1 MAARPLY
8 LLRIIGY
15 GLLALSTV
23 DVLLA
28 VLPPELTNPTWEFGT
43 MLGLVDRLPVPL
55 LGLMLIFWGQDED
68 RLVWEEKFLKVIAW
82 LILVWSISFMLMLPL
97 GIFNTLRIN
106 RAVTNSISQNTQ
118 AQIQQIETLKT
129 RVQNASEQQLQVLV
143 QQINQVAPQN
153 QQISGSD
160 PSQTKEEL
168 QNRLNN
174 NKSKL
179 REQRDDKIAEER
191 TKLLKQS
198 IKLNIGLL
206 VGAALYWQIW
216 RSTRWI
222 KEL

>member
-23 DVLLA
+23 DILLA

-55 LGLMLIFWGQDED
+55 LGLILIFWGQDED
-68 RLVWEEKFLKVIAW
+68 RLAWEEKFLKVLAW
-82 LILVWSISFMLMLPL
+82 LILVWSLSFLLMLPL

-106 RAVTNSISQNTQ
+106 SAVTNSISQDTQ
-118 AQIQQIETLKT
+118 ARIQQIETLKT
-129 RVQNASEQQLQVLV
+129 KVQTASGQQLQDLV
-143 QQINQVAPQN
+143 RQINQFAPQN
-153 QQISGSD
+153 QQISSSD

-168 QNRLNN
+168 QKRLND

-179 REQRDDKIAEER
+179 IKQRDDKIAEES
-191 TKLLKQS
+191 TKLLKQA